1 MDTRRKPIIIGGVVI
16 IVLLAVFAL
25 GTVVMSLLNT
35 PGVQTPE
42 LNADNAKPA
51 STDVGGEWQV
61 VTGDAPNI
69 SSVGFT
75 FDEILPS
82 DKRTTSGSTQ
92 AVRGTVTVDDVTLQP
107 GGRIEVDMT
116 SINTDTQRRDVNVR
130 TKLFD
135 TDNYPDAAFEVTK
148 PVDLSALPDDGSVGT
163 VTVPGKLTIK
173 GETREVQPEFQ
184 AVRDGDKLTVS
195 TVLRFNRLDYGV
207 KTPEFIA
214 AKVSEE
220 GDLNVLL
227 TFKKS

>member
-1 MDTRRKPIIIGGVVI
+1 M
-16 IVLLAVFAL
+16 VL
-25 GTVVMSLLNT
+25 
-35 PGVQTPE
+35 
-42 LNADNAKPA
+42 
-51 STDVGGEWQV
+51 
-61 VTGDAPNI
+61 
-69 SSVGFT
+69 GFT

-116 SINTDTQRRDVNVR
+116 SISTDTQRRDVNVR

-135 TDNYPDAAFEVTK
+135 TDNYPDASFEVTE

>member
-16 IVLLAVFAL
+16 IVLLAIFAL
-25 GTVVMSLLNT
+25 GTVVMSLLST
-35 PGVQTPE
+35 PGVHTPE

-92 AVRGTVTVDDVTLQP
+92 AVRGTITVDDVTLQP
-107 GGRIEVDMT
+107 GGRIEVD
-116 SINTDTQRRDVNVR
+116 
-130 TKLFD
+130 
-135 TDNYPDAAFEVTK
+135 NYPDAAFEVTE
-148 PVDLSALPDDGSVGT
+148 PVDLSALPDDGSVGM

-173 GETREVQPEFQ
+173 GETREVKPEFQ

-227 TFKKS
+227 TFKKP

>member
-16 IVLLAVFAL
+16 IVLLALFAL
-25 GTVVMSLLNT
+25 GTVVMSLLST
-35 PGVQTPE
+35 PGGHTPE

-92 AVRGTVTVDDVTLQP
+92 AVRGTITVDDVTLQP

-130 TKLFD
+130 T
-135 TDNYPDAAFEVTK
+135 
-148 PVDLSALPDDGSVGT
+148 DDGSVGM

-173 GETREVQPEFQ
+173 GETREVKPEFQ

-227 TFKKS
+227 TFKKP

>member
-25 GTVVMSLLNT
+25 GTVVMSLLST
-35 PGVQTPE
+35 PGVHTPE

-92 AVRGTVTVDDVTLQP
+92 AVRGTITVDDVTLQP

-130 TKLFD
+130 T
-135 TDNYPDAAFEVTK
+135 
-148 PVDLSALPDDGSVGT
+148 
-163 VTVPGKLTIK
+163 VPGKLTIK
-173 GETREVQPEFQ
+173 GETREVKPEFQ

>member
-25 GTVVMSLLNT
+25 GTVVMSLLST
-35 PGVQTPE
+35 PGVHTPE

-92 AVRGTVTVDDVTLQP
+92 AVR
-107 GGRIEVDMT
+107 
-116 SINTDTQRRDVNVR
+116 
-130 TKLFD
+130 
-135 TDNYPDAAFEVTK
+135 
-148 PVDLSALPDDGSVGT
+148 
-163 VTVPGKLTIK
+163 
-173 GETREVQPEFQ
+173 
-184 AVRDGDKLTVS
+184 DGDKLTVS